1 MPRKSYTAEQR
12 AEAVDLYREH
22 GAAEA
27 ARLTGITAGSIRS
40 WASRLGVATERRE
53 ELEAGVAVAS
63 VTMEH
68 RRLALASGLMD
79 DIEKL
84 RSQLFAPTA
93 TNQAMVVSDGARDGS
108 HVEVVE
114 VKQAEPTFRDKQAA
128 ITSIAIA
135 VDKVQ
140 LLTGAATSRT
150 EHTAGREAAVGALDE
165 LEKRRRAKAA

>member
-1 MPRKSYTAEQR
+1 MGRTSYTPEQR
-12 AEAVDLYREH
+12 AEAVALYREH

-53 ELEAGVAVAS
+53 ELAAGVAAAS
-63 VTMEH
+63 LTMEQ
-68 RRLALASGLMD
+68 RRLTLASGLMD

-84 RSQLFAPTA
+84 RAQLFAPTA
-93 TNQAMVVSDGARDGS
+93 TNQV
-108 HVEVVE
+108 VVE
-114 VKQAEPTFRDKQAA
+114 GTGKGESCARVMEVTQAEPSFRDKQAA

-140 LLTGAATSRT
+140 LLTGAATART
-150 EHTAGREAAVGALDE
+150 EHTAGKEAAHAVADE
-165 LEKRRRAKAA
+165 LGARRDRKSA